1 MPNSQNYVSPEQFAA
16 NRANAAKSSGPRSPE
31 GKTRSA
37 QNARKHGFTS
47 AAYTVVRLEDVQ
59 EVANL
64 KDDAVEFYQPV
75 NSQEFFAVERIAL
88 TQQAMLRAA
97 RLEAG
102 LFTSCLNE
110 ACGLTDI
117 PRVQIDPILLADI
130 EVARVQNR
138 NFVLAEGF
146 QHSAAKSNAL
156 SLCLRYAAQA
166 ERHYRRAVDEFDRLK
181 AIRPAPGG
189 ADLPVCVLP
198 EPLLGETNPI
208 PSEPPQNEALAVPP
222 SPQPEPIPATPDVP
236 ESIHWEDHWE
246 PCHPSGAPASPDAS
260 SPLGTV
266 GSGLPVDRRL
276 PSRNPFPP
284 PACEN

>member
-37 QNARKHGFTS
+37 QNARKHGF
-47 AAYTVVRLEDVQ
+47 AAEAYTVVRFEDLQ
-59 EVANL
+59 DLANL
-64 KDDAVEFYQPV
+64 KADLIEFYQPV
-75 NSQEFFAVERIAL
+75 NSQELFAVERLAL
-88 TQQAMLRAA
+88 AQQAILRIA

-117 PRVQIDPILLADI
+117 PRTQIDPLLLADI

-166 ERHYRRAVDEFDRLK
+166 ERQ
-181 AIRPAPGG
+181 GG
-189 ADLPVCVLP
+189 ALW
-198 EPLLGETNPI
+198 
-208 PSEPPQNEALAVPP
+208 
-222 SPQPEPIPATPDVP
+222 AT
-236 ESIHWEDHWE
+236 
-246 PCHPSGAPASPDAS
+246 
-260 SPLGTV
+260 GT
-266 GSGLPVDRRL
+266 R
-276 PSRNPFPP
+276 
-284 PACEN
+284 

>member
-117 PRVQIDPILLADI
+117 PRTQIDPLLLADI

-166 ERHYRRAVDEFDRLK
+166 ERQYRRALDEFDRLK
-181 AIRPAPGG
+181 LLRPDPGG

-198 EPLLGETNPI
+198 EPLLDETNPI
-208 PSEPPQNEALAVPP
+208 PPEVPQNEGPAVPP
-222 SPQPEPIPATPDVP
+222 ATQPELISATPDVA
-236 ESIHWEDHWE
+236 
-246 PCHPSGAPASPDAS
+246 SGAPAAPAAPAATFSLENP
-260 SPLGTV
+260 
-266 GSGLPVDRRL
+266 GSGSPICHDGEAF
-276 PSRNPFPP
+276 PSS
-284 PACEN
+284 

>member
-1 MPNSQNYVSPEQFAA
+1 MPNSQNYVSPEQLAA
-16 NRANAAKSSGPRSPE
+16 NRANAARSTGPRSPE

-75 NSQEFFAVERIAL
+75 NSQEVFAVERIAL

-117 PRVQIDPILLADI
+117 PRTQIDPLLLADI

-166 ERHYRRAVDEFDRLK
+166 ERHYRRALDEFNRLK
-181 AIRPAPGG
+181 ALRPDPSGAGG
-189 ADLPVCVLP
+189 TRVVCGSGAHDSCGPVCVLP
-198 EPLLGETNPI
+198 AATFGETNPI
-208 PSEPPQNEALAVPP
+208 PSEVPQSEGLAGVP
-222 SPQPEPIPATPDVP
+222 SPQPELIPTTPDVP
-236 ESIHWEDHWE
+236 ESGDWE
-246 PCHPSGAPASPDAS
+246 PRRPSGAPAAPVATF
-260 SPLGTV
+260 PLEKP
-266 GSGLPVDRRL
+266 GSGSPICHDV
-276 PSRNPFPP
+276 NG
-284 PACEN
+284 

>member
-1 MPNSQNYVSPEQFAA
+1 MPNSQNYASPEQLAA
-16 NRANAAKSSGPRSPE
+16 NRANAARSSGPRSTE

-37 QNARKHGFTS
+37 QNARKHGFAA
-47 AAYTVVRLEDVQ
+47 AAYTVVRFEDAQ

-64 KDDAVEFYQPV
+64 KDDAVDFYQPV
-75 NSQEFFAVERIAL
+75 NSQEVFAVERIAL
-88 TQQAMLRAA
+88 TQLALLRVA

-117 PRVQIDPILLADI
+117 PRTQLDPLLLADI

-138 NFVLAEGF
+138 NFVLGEGF

-166 ERHYRRAVDEFDRLK
+166 ERQYRRAVDEFDRLK
-181 AIRPAPGG
+181 LLRPDPSG

-198 EPLLGETNPI
+198 AATLDETNPI
-208 PSEPPQNEALAVPP
+208 PPEPPQSESLTPT
-222 SPQPEPIPATPDVP
+222 ATP
-236 ESIHWEDHWE
+236 H
-246 PCHPSGAPASPDAS
+246 PASLQDALEDCET
-260 SPLGTV
+260 PCPAAT
-266 GSGLPVDRRL
+266 PA
-276 PSRNPFPP
+276 PP
-284 PACEN
+284 PAGPVVAAAAPPPLPPAILELC